1 MQEGTVTT
9 DSEARLP
16 KRQFPVSIAAYVRL
30 SFGEE
35 LELSGSIGRSAF
47 NAESRSS
54 FRSINVVG
62 SLAGHSAN
70 LQIRLLRFRGF
81 RVSGEVMGQRI
92 TGQATRRTEVVV
104 FDGLAGQEPLQY
116 KLTAQGPVTSFERD
130 LGLRIVFQSFFSE
143 IDGSVE
149 RAPDAV
155 MVAMLLPL
163 MHYKHDA
170 SANT

>member
-9 DSEARLP
+9 DFEARLP
-16 KRQFPVSIAAYVRL
+16 KRQFEVNIAAYVRL

-35 LELSGSIGRSAF
+35 LELNGSVGGSTF
-47 NAESRSS
+47 NAESRSG
-54 FRSINVVG
+54 FRSLNVAG
-62 SLAGHSAN
+62 SLAAHGAN

-81 RVSGEVMGQRI
+81 RVSGEVMGQPI
-92 TGQATRRTEVVV
+92 SGHATRRTEVVV
-104 FDGLAGQEPLQY
+104 FDGLAGQEPVQY
-116 KLTAQGPVTSFERD
+116 KLTAQGPVTSFDRD

-143 IDGSVE
+143 VMGSVD

-155 MVAMLLPL
+155 MVALLLPL